1 MKTLKKIKSFIDKN
15 IVDLL
20 TMLAMLII
28 AINSIALNVVLGFYV
43 LSLELIITAY
53 FLSKIKKE

>member
-20 TMLAMLII
+20 TSLALLII
-28 AINSIALNVVLGFYV
+28 AINSMALNVAFGFYV

>member
-20 TMLAMLII
+20 TLLAMLII
-28 AINSIALNVVLGFYV
+28 EINSITINVAFGFYV
-43 LSLELIITAY
+43 VSLELIITAY

>member
-1 MKTLKKIKSFIDKN
+1 MKILKKIKIFIDKN

-20 TMLAMLII
+20 TILAMLTI
-28 AINSIALNVVLGFYV
+28 AINSITLNTTFGFYV
-43 LSLELIITAY
+43 ISLELIITAY

>member
-1 MKTLKKIKSFIDKN
+1 MKILKKIKSFIDKN

-20 TMLAMLII
+20 TLLAMLII
-28 AINSIALNVVLGFYV
+28 AINSITLNVAFGFYV
-43 LSLELIITAY
+43 VSLELIITAY

>member
-20 TMLAMLII
+20 TILAMLII

>member
-20 TMLAMLII
+20 TLLAMLII
-28 AINSIALNVVLGFYV
+28 AINSITLNVAFGFYV
-43 LSLELIITAY
+43 VSLELIITAY